1 MTSLLRSVI
10 LSLLSLSIPL
20 AFSLFSGKECSFPVL
35 STLFCHGE
43 AQAVPLND
51 PTYPLPLR
59 KGLSKASYEIAAG
72 NASKAIETLMPLMKT
87 YPDYTALFTL
97 AGIAYGRAGKHL
109 KAIEMENRALAL
121 SPHNVSARTALGI
134 AFGNTGHF
142 KKEAKEEISVL
153 QSHPKSETAWEALGW
168 AYASLGDW
176 KSARMAEE
184 KAVALNGKD
193 PQARMMLGL
202 ALAHQGYLEE
212 GLIMERTAEKLAP
225 NDAGIKRS
233 IAYITVSL
241 HPSGN
246 HASQNHPGFNPLLQP
261 TPGPATSTA
270 TPTSSQQMSPSPIKA
285 PSVLH

>member
-10 LSLLSLSIPL
+10 LGLLSLSFLL
-20 AFSLFSGKECSFPVL
+20 ALSLFSAEKSSFTIL
-35 STLFCHGE
+35 FILFCHGE

-59 KGLSKASYEIAAG
+59 KGLSKASYEISSG
-72 NASKAIETLMPLMKT
+72 NASKAIATLTPLMKT

-97 AGIAYGRAGKHL
+97 AGIAYGRAGNHL

-134 AFGNTGHF
+134 AYGNTGHF

-184 KAVALNGKD
+184 KAVTLNGKD

-212 GLIMERTAEKLAP
+212 GLIMERTAEKLKP

-241 HPSGN
+241 HPSGS
-246 HASQNHPGFNPLLQP
+246 HAPQNHPGFNPLLQP